1 MPMTKPAAVRDSVL
15 VVTAVIG
22 GLLLLPIAFDP
33 VHPLG
38 EGPLWIRLLLVTI
51 GWSFVAGAIG
61 AWRMRPE
68 NRTGYLLLATGAA
81 WWLALLIGT
90 RVPIVWTLSST
101 FQVLFIAFI
110 YYLVLAFPEGRLT
123 TRRSRFLMGL
133 WILFMAQSIAFAT
146 FYDPAAFGCENCQ
159 PGLNLL
165 LIRSDPELLL
175 TVADFLRPFTF
186 IDLLFAGTLV
196 VRVIRSSPPRRR
208 VLLPLYVPA
217 ITWSLSYFVFG
228 VTQLIASVL
237 IYEPPTLAYHLSLL
251 GFAISMLFLPLLFL
265 VGLARLRG
273 RRARVSDLVLEL
285 GDLPTPERL
294 QDALRKT
301 LGDPSLQVGIWVP
314 EAKRY
319 LGADGRTLTEP
330 TPNDRQVATLLE
342 RHDQPLAMIVHDEA
356 LLEDPGLVSAV
367 TAATKLSVENDRLQQ
382 ELLDQLVEVH
392 ESRARIVEA
401 ADAERKRI
409 ERNLHDGAQQRLV
422 ALSVAL
428 RTVDSRLD
436 PQSGSTSESLEE
448 LSRELD
454 QALEELRELG
464 RGTYP
469 AILSEQGLPGAFRS
483 LANVSRL
490 PVEVDIDLDERL
502 PERVEATGYFIA
514 SEALANAAR
523 HSQASIVQLRAR
535 KDGGY
540 LVVEVADDGV
550 GGARMEG
557 GSGLSGLV
565 DRVNALDGHIT
576 VTSPAGQGTTVAARI
591 PCE

>member
-1 MPMTKPAAVRDSVL
+1 MTATARDWIVSLIAGV
-15 VVTAVIG
+15 G
-22 GLLLLPIAFDP
+22 GLLLLPVAFDP

-38 EGPLWIRLLLVTI
+38 GGPLWIRLLLVAI
-51 GWSFVAGAIG
+51 GWSFVVGAIG

-68 NRTGYLLLATGAA
+68 KRTGNLLLACAA
-81 WWLALLIGT
+81 SWWLALLIGT
-90 RVPIVWTLSST
+90 RVPIVWTLSSAL
-101 FQVLFIAFI
+101 QVLILPLL
-110 YYLVLAFPEGRLT
+110 YYLVLAFPQGRLT
-123 TRRSRFLMGL
+123 TRWSR
-133 WILFMAQSIAFAT
+133 ILVGMQVVFISQSIAFAT
-146 FYDPAAFGCENCQ
+146 VYDPAAFGCTNCQ

-165 LIRSDPELLL
+165 LIRSDPELIL
-175 TVADFLRPFTF
+175 ARDEALRWFIF
-186 IDLLFAGTLV
+186 IDLVFIATLI
-196 VRVIRSSPPRRR
+196 VRLIRSSPPRRR
-208 VLLPLYVPA
+208 VLLPLYLPA
-217 ITWSLSYFVFG
+217 IGWTLSFFIYG
-228 VTQLIASVL
+228 VTQLIARVL

-251 GFAISMLFLPLLFL
+251 GFAISLLVLPLLFL

-273 RRARVSDLVLEL
+273 RRARISDLVLEL

-294 QDALRKT
+294 RDALRKT

-319 LGADGRTLTEP
+319 LGADGRTLIEP
-330 TPNDRQVATLLE
+330 AADDNRVATLLE
-342 RHDQPLAMIVHDEA
+342 RNAEPLAMIVHDEA

-367 TAATKLSVENDRLQQ
+367 TAATKLAVENDRLQQ

-392 ESRARIVEA
+392 ESRARIVQA

-436 PQSGSTSESLEE
+436 PQSGAASESLEE

-454 QALEELRELG
+454 QALEELRELA

-483 LANVSRL
+483 LANTSRL
-490 PVEVDIDLDERL
+490 PVDVDVDLNERL

-514 SEALANAAR
+514 SEALANAAK
-523 HSQASIVQLRAR
+523 HAQASVVQLRAR
-535 KDGGY
+535 KDDGD

-550 GGARMEG
+550 GGARMAS
-557 GSGLSGLV
+557 GSGLRGLV
-565 DRVNALDGHIT
+565 DRVDALDGHIT
-576 VTSPAGQGTTVAARI
+576 ITSPAGQGTTVAARI